1 MEKLSKVQGEL
12 KVTNHLR
19 LLLGMVLG
27 LMLGLMLV
35 VLQLGPRLVL
45 LLVLHKIQM
54 MIEFAR

>member
-1 MEKLSKVQGEL
+1 
-12 KVTNHLR
+12 
-19 LLLGMVLG
+19 MVLG